1 MESEKSEPRKKSP
14 YNIPNLLSAYRIL
27 AFPVILW
34 FALTGKQD
42 LFAIFLVIS
51 LLTDVADGYIARK
64 MNLESDF
71 GAKLD
76 SWADNFTYILAFTGI
91 FVFKLEDFLPNIVSF
106 LVWMSLLF
114 SALFFSVI
122 KFGRFPSLH
131 LYSWKIGG
139 YIQGAFFIVLFSYDF
154 ITTFYYIMIIWGML
168 SALEHISIQ
177 MIIPEMRSNVKGLYW
192 VLRDKSS

>member
-1 MESEKSEPRKKSP
+1 MGLKKPGSENTTI
-14 YNIPNLLSAYRIL
+14 YNIPNLLSSYRIL
-27 AFPVILW
+27 AFPIILW

-42 LFAIFLVIS
+42 LFAIFLVVN
-51 LLTDVADGYIARK
+51 LLTDVADGFIARK
-64 MNLESDF
+64 FNLESDF

-76 SWADNFTYILAFTGI
+76 SWADNFTYILAFTGVY
-91 FVFKLEDFLPNIVSF
+91 VFKLEEFLPNIVSF

-154 ITTFYYIMIIWGML
+154 ITPFYYLMITWGIL
-168 SALEHISIQ
+168 SALEHLSIQ
-177 MIIPEMRSNVKGLYW
+177 LMIPEMRSNVKGLYW
-192 VLRDKSS
+192 ILRDDK

>member
-1 MESEKSEPRKKSP
+1 MGLKIPGSEKTTI
-14 YNIPNLLSAYRIL
+14 YNIPNLLSSYRIL

-42 LFAIFLVIS
+42 HFAIFLVVN
-51 LLTDVADGYIARK
+51 LLTDVADGFIARK
-64 MNLESDF
+64 LNMESDF

-76 SWADNFTYILAFTGI
+76 SWADNFTYILAFTGVY
-91 FVFKLEDFLPNIVSF
+91 VFKLEEFLPNIVSF
-106 LVWMSLLF
+106 IVWMSMLF

-154 ITTFYYIMIIWGML
+154 ITPFYYLMITWGIL
-168 SALEHISIQ
+168 SALEHLSIQ
-177 MIIPEMRSNVKGLYW
+177 LIIPEMRSNDKGLYW
-192 VLRDKSS
+192 ILREEK